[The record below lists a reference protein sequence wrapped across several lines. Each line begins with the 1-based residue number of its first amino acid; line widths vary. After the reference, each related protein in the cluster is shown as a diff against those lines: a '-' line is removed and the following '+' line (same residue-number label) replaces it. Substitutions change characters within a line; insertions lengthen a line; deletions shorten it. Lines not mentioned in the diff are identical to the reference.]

1 MDDGAFVDVV
11 DGGQDALFEFLLGG
25 DGDMAQHRASKLGEE
40 AFDEVEPG
48 AVLGV
53 WVKAKRP
60 AGCVASQALASLEM
74 WAE

>member
-25 DGDMAQHRASKLGEE
+25 DADMAQHRASKLGEE

-48 AVLGV
+48 AGLG
-53 WVKAKRP
+53 R
-60 AGCVASQALASLEM
+60 
-74 WAE
+74 